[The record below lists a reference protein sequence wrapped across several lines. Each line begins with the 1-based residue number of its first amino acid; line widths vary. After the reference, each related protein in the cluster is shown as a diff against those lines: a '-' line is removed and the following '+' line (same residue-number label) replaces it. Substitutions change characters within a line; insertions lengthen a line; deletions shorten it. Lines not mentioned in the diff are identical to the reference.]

1 MTTTA
6 QNLLQSKS
14 HGNVY
19 SVKPD
24 QTTYEALQLMAQKE
38 IGAVAVLE
46 EGKLLGILT
55 ERDYARKIVLHGKT
69 SRHTPV
75 FDTMNRTFPKVSPD
89 TSLEDCMQLITD
101 SRFRYVAVMDENQLL
116 GLVSI
121 GDIVKHIIAVQ
132 KASIEH
138 LERYISGI

>member
-6 QNLLQSKS
+6 QNLLHSKAHS
-14 HGNVY
+14 EIF

-24 QTTYEALQLMAQKE
+24 QTTYEALQLMTAKD

-46 EGKLLGILT
+46 EGQLLGILT
-55 ERDYARKIVLHGKT
+55 ERDYARKIVLHGKA

-75 FDTMNRTFPKVSPD
+75 FDTMNRDYPKVTPEA
-89 TSLEDCMQLITD
+89 SLDECMRVITD
-101 SRFRYVAVMDENQLL
+101 TRFRYVAVMEGNQLL

-121 GDIVKHIIAVQ
+121 GDIVKHIIAQ
-132 KASIEH
+132 QQANIEH

>member
-1 MTTTA
+1 
-6 QNLLQSKS
+6 
-14 HGNVY
+14 
-19 SVKPD
+19 
-24 QTTYEALQLMAQKE
+24 MAAKD

-46 EGKLLGILT
+46 EGQLLGVLT

-75 FDTMNRTFPKVSPD
+75 FDTMNRDFPRVSAD
-89 TSLEDCMQLITD
+89 TSLDECMRLITK
-101 SRFRYVAVMDENQLL
+101 SRFRYVAVMDENHLL

-121 GDIVKHIIAVQ
+121 GDIVKHIIAQ
-132 KASIEH
+132 QQASIEH